1 MRRTPILA
9 SGLLATVLLS
19 ACGSSSSKTTSSSS
33 AAAQPA
39 ATQPATTSSGGEGA
53 VVKTASNT
61 SVGGTI
67 LVNAQGMTL
76 YRLSG
81 ETAGKFI
88 CTSSGCTQVWHPL
101 TTTSEA
107 TPTGT
112 VSSLTAIKRP
122 DGTLQVAYKGEPLYT
137 FAQDTKPGQTGG
149 QGLKDVGTW
158 SVITTSASGS
168 APAASTPT
176 TSEASKEAAPKSG
189 GGYAY

>member
-39 ATQPATTSSGGEGA
+39 ATQPATASGGEGA

-67 LVNAQGMTL
+67 LVNAQGLTL

-81 ETAGKFI
+81 EKAGKFI
-88 CTSSGCTQVWHPL
+88 CTSSACTQVWHPL
-101 TTTSEA
+101 TASSEA
-107 TPTGT
+107 TPSGT
-112 VSSLTAIKRP
+112 VGSLTAIKRP
-122 DGTLQVAYKGEPLYT
+122 DGTLQVAYHGEPLYT
-137 FAQDTKPGQTGG
+137 FAQDTQPGQTGG
-149 QGLKDVGTW
+149 QGVKDVGTW
-158 SVITTSASGS
+158 TVVTTSASGS

-176 TSEASKEAAPKSG
+176 KSEASKEEAPKSG